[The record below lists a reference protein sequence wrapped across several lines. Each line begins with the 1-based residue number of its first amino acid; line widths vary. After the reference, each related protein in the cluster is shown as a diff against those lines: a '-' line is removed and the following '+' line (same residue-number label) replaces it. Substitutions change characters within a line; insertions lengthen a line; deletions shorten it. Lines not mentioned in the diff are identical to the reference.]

1 MSLVNVHLRYTPP
14 LLWGR
19 FGHVQTLVY
28 GMRGRFGNLRSVESD
43 RHSVVAVDG
52 TTVYYDVFHPN
63 QDTREHIMIV
73 CPGIGSHSGARY
85 IQSLVQHA
93 TSHGYRVA
101 VLNHVGALGHT
112 LTGSRIFSYG
122 MSP

>member
-1 MSLVNVHLRYTPP
+1 MYFFRYTPP

-19 FGHVQTLVY
+19 FGNAQTLVY
-28 GMRGRFGNLRSVESD
+28 GMRGRFGNLRSVPSD

-52 TTVYYDVFHPN
+52 TTVYYDVFHPEC
-63 QDTREHIMIV
+63 DTKEHLMVV

-93 TSHGYRVA
+93 TSHGYHVA

-112 LTGSRIFSYG
+112 LTGTRIFSYG
-122 MSP
+122 MPP